1 MEKSTIKIALTGP
14 ESVGKSTLSSYLA
27 SYFNTVHTVEFAR
40 KYLED
45 RNNKYTYE
53 DIIFMAK
60 QQLALENKMEQKAH
74 QVLFCDTDFI
84 NFKIW
89 LEHVGHK
96 VPSWLEK
103 HIASKPYKLSLLL
116 KPDIPWE
123 KDSLRAFPHKRDYF
137 FDLFKS
143 HLDYYEYDYKIIDG
157 IGKNRFHKALE
168 AISNLKSSR

>member
-14 ESVGKSTLSSYLA
+14 ESVGKSTLSAHLA

-40 KYLED
+40 KYLID
-45 RNNKYTYE
+45 NNNIYTYK

-60 QQLALENKMEQKAH
+60 QQLALENEMAKKAN

-89 LEHVGHK
+89 LEHENHK
-96 VPSWLEK
+96 VPEWLEV
-103 HIASKPYKLSLLL
+103 HIQSNPYQLTLLL

-123 KDSLRAFPHKRDYF
+123 SDPLRGFPKKRDYF